1 MELLSIDCR
10 NYIVRNRRDRNNM
23 KRNKISRAYVA
34 SSVNALLKMCLHLSL
49 VTNGANGFC
58 PRQPMV
64 SIRKPTFVSSFVG
77 KSTIVDRKY
86 QQIKQ
91 SSQLSMMFDQLSSAI
106 STVVKDFGPKQRITE
121 ESIKSA
127 LRSVRRSLLDADV
140 NIDVADALID
150 GVKRRCLGETM
161 VKGVTADQQFI
172 KAMYDELVDMMGGD
186 SSSSSS
192 SSGNPM
198 MGPVPNAPPASTLAI
213 GTKGN
218 PAVVLLAGLQG
229 AGKTT
234 AAGKLAL
241 YLKEREIDYTAVEAD
256 GSADESMTVSRLPK
270 RNRKVLIAAADVYR
284 PAAITQ
290 LEILGKSVDVD
301 VFSMGTEADPVDIA
315 KNALEKATKEGYD
328 TLIVDTAGRQIID
341 DNLMDE
347 LKRIKEAVQPD
358 ETLLVVDAMTGQEAA
373 SLTASF
379 DSAVGLTGAIL
390 TKMDGDSRGGAAVS
404 VRGVSGKPIKFVGTG
419 ERTPDMEPF
428 YPDRMASRILGM
440 GDVLSIVEKAQAEV
454 SDEEALIMKEKAKNA
469 QFDFDDFLKQAKLV
483 SKMGSLG
490 GIAKMMPGMG
500 SVSSEQLIAAEK
512 RLKKNEAMIAVMT
525 EDERKTPDLLIKD
538 SKARE
543 RLQRIAEFSEYP
555 LAEVKQFISEFQKMR
570 TMMSRM
576 TKASDKMDPAMA
588 GVDGGDMPM
597 PGNRA
602 SRRASKKKKKI
613 GGGGG
618 GGFG

>member
-1 MELLSIDCR
+1 
-10 NYIVRNRRDRNNM
+10 
-23 KRNKISRAYVA
+23 
-34 SSVNALLKMCLHLSL
+34 LSL
-49 VTNGANGFC
+49 LNDTVAFTPINVLKG
-58 PRQPMV
+58 QT
-64 SIRKPTFVSSFVG
+64 SSSFVG
-77 KSTIVDRKY
+77 RSTGGLVVQER
-86 QQIKQ
+86 
-91 SSQLSMMFDQLSSAI
+91 SSTQLNMMFDQLSSAI
-106 STVVKDFGPKQRITE
+106 TSVVQDFGKQRITE
-121 ESIKSA
+121 ESIKPA
-127 LRSVRRSLLDADV
+127 LRSVRRALLDADV

-150 GVKRRCLGETM
+150 GVKKRSLGEE
-161 VKGVTADQQFI
+161 VLKGVSADQQFI

-186 SSSSSS
+186 SAARPDDS
-192 SSGNPM
+192 P
-198 MGPVPNAPPASTLAI
+198 MGPTAIAPPASTLAS
-213 GTKGN
+213 GTPEN

-241 YLKEREIDYTAVEAD
+241 YLKEREVDYDAELDEDVDE
-256 GSADESMTVSRLPK
+256 ESMTAARLPK
-270 RNRKVLIAAADVYR
+270 KNRKVLLAAADVYR

-290 LEILGKSVDVD
+290 LEILGKSIDVE

-315 KNALEKATKEGYD
+315 EKALAKAKAEGFD

-341 DNLMDE
+341 DDLMDE
-347 LKRIKEAVQPD
+347 LKNIKEKVKPD

-373 SLTASF
+373 SLTAAF
-379 DSAVGLTGAIL
+379 DSAVGLTGAVL

-419 ERTPDMEPF
+419 ERTPDLEPF

-440 GDVLSIVEKAQAEV
+440 GDVLSIVEKAQQEM
-454 SDEEALIMKEKAKNA
+454 SDEEAKRMNEKVKNA
-469 QFDFDDFLKQAKLV
+469 EFDFDDFLKQAKMV

-490 GIAKMMPGMG
+490 GVAKMMPGMG
-500 SVSSEQLIAAEK
+500 SISNEQLIAAEK

-525 EDERKTPDLLIKD
+525 EEERKNPDLLIKD

-543 RLQRIAEFSEYP
+543 RLQRISKFSEMP
-555 LAEVKQFISEFQKMR
+555 LNDVKQFMSEFQKMR

-576 TKASDKMDPAMA
+576 SKQSEAMNPAMA
-588 GVDGGDMPM
+588 GADGGDMAM

-602 SRRASKKKKKI
+602 ARRAAKKQKKS
-613 GGGGG
+613 GRGGG

>member
-1 MELLSIDCR
+1 MHETTAFTPTNVLR
-10 NYIVRNRRDRNNM
+10 NQF
-23 KRNKISRAYVA
+23 S
-34 SSVNALLKMCLHLSL
+34 
-49 VTNGANGFC
+49 
-58 PRQPMV
+58 
-64 SIRKPTFVSSFVG
+64 SSFTG
-77 KSTIVDRKY
+77 STTGALRERR
-86 QQIKQ
+86 QERAGT
-91 SSQLSMMFDQLSSAI
+91 QLNMMFDQLSKAI
-106 STVVKDFGPKQRITE
+106 TTAVNDFGKQRITE
-121 ESIKSA
+121 ESIKPA
-127 LRSVRRSLLDADV
+127 LRSVRRALLDADV

-150 GVKRRCLGETM
+150 GVKKRSLGEE
-161 VKGVTADQQFI
+161 VLKGVSADQQFI

-186 SSSSSS
+186 SSVKSDA
-192 SSGNPM
+192 P
-198 MGPVPNAPPASTLAI
+198 MGPSATAPPASTLAT
-213 GTKGN
+213 GTPED

-241 YLKEREIDYTAVEAD
+241 YLKEREVDYTVEI
-256 GSADESMTVSRLPK
+256 DEDVDQDTMTTARLPK
-270 RNRKVLIAAADVYR
+270 RNRKVLLAAADVYR

-290 LEILGKSVDVD
+290 LEILGKSVDVE

-315 KNALEKATKEGYD
+315 QKALAKAKAEGFD

-341 DNLMDE
+341 DNLMGE
-347 LKRIKEAVQPD
+347 LQRIKETVKPD

-373 SLTASF
+373 SLTATF

-419 ERTPDMEPF
+419 ERTPDLEPF
-428 YPDRMASRILGM
+428 YPERMASRILGM
-440 GDVLSIVEKAQAEV
+440 GDVLSIVEKAQQEM
-454 SDEEALIMKEKAKNA
+454 SDEEARLMEEKVKNA
-469 QFDFDDFLKQAKLV
+469 EFDFDDFLKQAKMV

-490 GIAKMMPGMG
+490 GVAKMMPGMG
-500 SVSSEQLIAAEK
+500 GVSTEQLIAAEK

-525 EDERKTPDLLIKD
+525 EDERKNPDLLIKD

-543 RLQRIAEFSEYP
+543 RLERIAKFSEMP
-555 LAEVKQFISEFQKMR
+555 IGDVRQFMSEFQKMR

-576 TKASDKMDPAMA
+576 TKANEKMNPAMA
-588 GVDGGDMPM
+588 GADGGDMPM

-602 SRRASKKKKKI
+602 ARRAAKKQKKS
-613 GGGGG
+613 GRGGG

>member
-1 MELLSIDCR
+1 M
-10 NYIVRNRRDRNNM
+10 
-23 KRNKISRAYVA
+23 
-34 SSVNALLKMCLHLSL
+34 LSL
-49 VTNGANGFC
+49 QLSLLNSTAAFTTGRACQGKM
-58 PRQPMV
+58 R
-64 SIRKPTFVSSFVG
+64 SSFSG
-77 KSTIVDRKY
+77 ESIGISLGSNQY
-86 QQIKQ
+86 
-91 SSQLSMMFDQLSSAI
+91 SNSQLSMMFDQLSNAI
-106 STVVKDFGPKQRITE
+106 STVVKDFGKQRITE
-121 ESIKSA
+121 ESIKPA
-127 LRSVRRSLLDADV
+127 LRSVRRALLDADV

-150 GVKRRCLGETM
+150 GVKKRSLGEE
-161 VKGVTADQQFI
+161 VLNGVSADQQFI

-186 SSSSSS
+186 SSIKQDNSSVS
-192 SSGNPM
+192 PTIT
-198 MGPVPNAPPASTLAI
+198 PPASTLAV
-213 GTKGN
+213 GTADN

-241 YLKEREIDYTAVEAD
+241 YLKEREVDYNVEFEDDVDEGTVTTAK
-256 GSADESMTVSRLPK
+256 LPK
-270 RNRKVLIAAADVYR
+270 RNRKVLLAAADVYR

-290 LEILGKSVDVD
+290 LEILGKSVDVE

-315 KNALEKATKEGYD
+315 QKALEKAKSEGFD

-341 DNLMDE
+341 DNLMNE
-347 LKRIKEAVQPD
+347 LQRIKETVKPD

-373 SLTASF
+373 SLTAAF

-419 ERTPDMEPF
+419 ERTPDLEPF

-440 GDVLSIVEKAQAEV
+440 GDVLSLVEKAQAEQ
-454 SDEEALIMKEKAKNA
+454 SAEEAARMSEKMKNA
-469 QFDFDDFLKQAKLV
+469 EFDFDDFLKQAKLV

-490 GIAKMMPGMG
+490 GVTKMMPGMG
-500 SVSSEQLIAAEK
+500 EISTEQLIAAEK

-525 EDERKTPDLLIKD
+525 EDERKNPDLLIKD
-538 SKARE
+538 TKARE
-543 RLQRIAEFSEYP
+543 RLERIAKFSEMP
-555 LAEVKQFISEFQKMR
+555 IGDVRQFMSEFQKMR

-576 TKASDKMDPAMA
+576 AKSNKQMNPAMA
-588 GVDGGDMPM
+588 GADGGDMPM

-602 SRRASKKKKKI
+602 ARRAAKKQKKR
-613 GGGGG
+613 GRGGG

>member
-1 MELLSIDCR
+1 MS
-10 NYIVRNRRDRNNM
+10 
-23 KRNKISRAYVA
+23 
-34 SSVNALLKMCLHLSL
+34 LHLSL
-49 VTNGANGFC
+49 LHDNTAFTRNDVLRGQF
-58 PRQPMV
+58 
-64 SIRKPTFVSSFVG
+64 SSSFTGRATGASIERRQERVSP
-77 KSTIVDRKY
+77 K
-86 QQIKQ
+86 
-91 SSQLSMMFDQLSSAI
+91 LSMMFDELSNAI
-106 STVVKDFGPKQRITE
+106 STVVKDFGKQRITE
-121 ESIKSA
+121 ESIKPA
-127 LRSVRRSLLDADV
+127 LRSVRLALLDADV

-150 GVKRRCLGETM
+150 GVKKRSLGET
-161 VKGVTADQQFI
+161 VIDGVSADQQFI

-186 SSSSSS
+186 SSTKSDDSSMSPS
-192 SSGNPM
+192 TI
-198 MGPVPNAPPASTLAI
+198 APPASTLAI
-213 GTKGN
+213 GTPDK

-241 YLKEREIDYTAVEAD
+241 YLKEREVDYSIEP
-256 GSADESMTVSRLPK
+256 DESVDEETLTTARLPK
-270 RNRKVLIAAADVYR
+270 RNRKVLLAAADVYR

-290 LEILGKSVDVD
+290 LEILGKSVDVE

-315 KNALEKATKEGYD
+315 ERALAKAKAEGFD

-341 DNLMDE
+341 DNLMNE
-347 LKRIKEAVQPD
+347 LQRIKETVQPD

-373 SLTASF
+373 SLTAAF

-419 ERTPDMEPF
+419 ERTPDLEPF

-440 GDVLSIVEKAQAEV
+440 GDVLSIVEKAQAEL
-454 SDEEALIMKEKAKNA
+454 SDEEAKRMNEKVKNA
-469 QFDFDDFLKQAKLV
+469 EFDFDDFLKQAKMV

-490 GIAKMMPGMG
+490 GVAKMMPGMG
-500 SVSSEQLIAAEK
+500 EISTEQLIAAEK

-525 EDERKTPDLLIKD
+525 DDERKNPDLLIKD

-543 RLQRIAEFSEYP
+543 RLERIAKFSEMP
-555 LAEVKQFISEFQKMR
+555 IGDVRQFMSEFQKMR

-576 TKASDKMDPAMA
+576 AKENDKMNPAMA

-602 SRRASKKKKKI
+602 ARRAAKKQKKS
-613 GGGGG
+613 GRGGG

>member
-1 MELLSIDCR
+1 MR
-10 NYIVRNRRDRNNM
+10 FFQ
-23 KRNKISRAYVA
+23 
-34 SSVNALLKMCLHLSL
+34 ALLMLSL
-49 VTNGANGFC
+49 
-58 PRQPMV
+58 
-64 SIRKPTFVSSFVG
+64 
-77 KSTIVDRKY
+77 
-86 QQIKQ
+86 
-91 SSQLSMMFDQLSSAI
+91 QLSTLHGTVAFIPARLVNEQPRLSFFGQATGASIKRRHERSSPELHMMFDQLSNAI
-106 STVVKDFGPKQRITE
+106 STVVKDFGKQRITE
-121 ESIKSA
+121 ESIKPA
-127 LRSVRRSLLDADV
+127 LRSVRRALLDADV

-150 GVKRRCLGETM
+150 GVKKRSLGET
-161 VKGVTADQQFI
+161 VLDGVSADQQFI

-186 SSSSSS
+186 SSKDPNDSS
-192 SSGNPM
+192 
-198 MGPVPNAPPASTLAI
+198 MGPTAIAPPASTLAV
-213 GTKGN
+213 GTPNN

-241 YLKEREIDYTAVEAD
+241 YLKEREVDYDIEIDDDVDEATLTTA
-256 GSADESMTVSRLPK
+256 RLPK
-270 RNRKVLIAAADVYR
+270 RNRKVLLAAADVYR

-290 LEILGKSVDVD
+290 LEILGKSVDVE
-301 VFSMGTEADPVDIA
+301 VFSMGTDADPVVIA
-315 KNALEKATKEGYD
+315 QQALEKAKSEGFD

-347 LKRIKEAVQPD
+347 LQRIKETVKPD

-373 SLTASF
+373 SLTAAF

-419 ERTPDMEPF
+419 ERTPDLEPF

-440 GDVLSIVEKAQAEV
+440 GDVLSIVEKAQAEM
-454 SDEEALIMKEKAKNA
+454 SDAEADRMNEKVKNA
-469 QFDFDDFLKQAKLV
+469 EFDFDDFLKQAKMV

-490 GIAKMMPGMG
+490 GLTKMMPGM
-500 SVSSEQLIAAEK
+500 SQISNEQLIAAEK

-525 EDERKTPDLLIKD
+525 EEERRNPELLIKD

-543 RLQRIAEFSEYP
+543 RLERIAKFSDMP
-555 LAEVKQFISEFQKMR
+555 IGDVRQFMSEFQKMR

-576 TKASDKMDPAMA
+576 AKANDQMNPAMA
-588 GVDGGDMPM
+588 GADAGDTPM

-602 SRRASKKKKKI
+602 ARRKAKKQKKGK
-613 GGGGG
+613 GFG

>member
-1 MELLSIDCR
+1 MR
-10 NYIVRNRRDRNNM
+10 FF
-23 KRNKISRAYVA
+23 RA
-34 SSVNALLKMCLHLSL
+34 SL
-49 VTNGANGFC
+49 VTALALASLETTTAFT
-58 PRQPMV
+58 PRHGV
-64 SIRKPTFVSSFVG
+64 L
-77 KSTIVDRKY
+77 
-86 QQIKQ
+86 KQ
-91 SSQLSMMFDQLSSAI
+91 SSSAFIGRSTPTLVERRQDRSSPQLSMMFDQLSNAI
-106 STVVKDFGPKQRITE
+106 STVVKDFGKQRITE
-121 ESIKSA
+121 ESIKPA
-127 LRSVRRSLLDADV
+127 LRSVRRALLDADV

-150 GVKRRCLGETM
+150 GVKKRSLGET
-161 VKGVTADQQFI
+161 VIEGVSADQQFI

-186 SSSSSS
+186 SAAKSDTSA
-192 SSGNPM
+192 
-198 MGPVPNAPPASTLAI
+198 MGPAALAPPASTLAL
-213 GTKGN
+213 GSPGD

-241 YLKEREIDYTAVEAD
+241 YLKEREVDYSVNLDEIEEENRTAA
-256 GSADESMTVSRLPK
+256 RLPK
-270 RNRKVLIAAADVYR
+270 RNRKVLLAAADVYR

-290 LEILGKSVDVD
+290 LEILGKSVDVE

-315 KNALEKATKEGYD
+315 QKALAKAKAEGFD

-341 DNLMDE
+341 DDLMVE
-347 LKRIKEAVQPD
+347 LKNIQETVKPD

-373 SLTASF
+373 SLTAAF

-419 ERTPDMEPF
+419 ERTPDLEPF

-440 GDVLSIVEKAQAEV
+440 GDVLSIVEKAQ
-454 SDEEALIMKEKAKNA
+454 EEMTDKEAKLMEEKVKNA
-469 QFDFDDFLKQAKLV
+469 EFDFDDFLKQAKMV

-490 GIAKMMPGMG
+490 GVAKMMPGMG
-500 SVSSEQLIAAEK
+500 SVSQEQLIAAEK

-525 EDERKTPDLLIKD
+525 EEERKNPDLLIKD
-538 SKARE
+538 SKSRE
-543 RLQRIAEFSEYP
+543 RLQRIAKFSEMDIKD
-555 LAEVKQFISEFQKMR
+555 VRQFMSEFQKMR

-576 TKASDKMDPAMA
+576 SKANDKMNPAMA
-588 GVDGGDMPM
+588 GGGDGPM

-602 SRRASKKKKKI
+602 ARRAAKKQKK
-613 GGGGG
+613 GGRGGG

>member
-1 MELLSIDCR
+1 MRFLKASLLLS
-10 NYIVRNRRDRNNM
+10 
-23 KRNKISRAYVA
+23 
-34 SSVNALLKMCLHLSL
+34 LHLSSL
-49 VTNGANGFC
+49 HDTAAFTPSHVMRGL
-58 PRQPMV
+58 Q
-64 SIRKPTFVSSFVG
+64 VSSPAGQTEGSFIETRQER
-77 KSTIVDRKY
+77 SNL
-86 QQIKQ
+86 
-91 SSQLSMMFDQLSSAI
+91 QLNMMFDQLSNAI
-106 STVVKDFGPKQRITE
+106 SSVVKDFGKQRITE
-121 ESIKSA
+121 ESIKPA
-127 LRSVRRSLLDADV
+127 LRSVRRALLDADV

-150 GVKRRCLGETM
+150 GVKKRSLGET
-161 VKGVTADQQFI
+161 VIDGISADQQFI

-186 SSSSSS
+186 SSTNAESTQ
-192 SSGNPM
+192 
-198 MGPVPNAPPASTLAI
+198 MGPSATAPPASTLAV
-213 GTKGN
+213 GTPDN

-241 YLKEREIDYTAVEAD
+241 YLKEREVDYSIEPDDDVDKETLTTA
-256 GSADESMTVSRLPK
+256 RLPK
-270 RNRKVLIAAADVYR
+270 RNRKVLLAAADVYR

-290 LEILGKSVDVD
+290 LEILGKSVDVE

-315 KNALEKATKEGYD
+315 QKALAKAKAEGFD

-347 LKRIKEAVQPD
+347 LQRIKETVTPD

-373 SLTASF
+373 SLTAAF

-419 ERTPDMEPF
+419 ERTPDLEPF
-428 YPDRMASRILGM
+428 YPERMASRILGM
-440 GDVLSIVEKAQAEV
+440 GDVLSIVEKAQAEL
-454 SDEEALIMKEKAKNA
+454 SDEEAKLMNEKVKNA
-469 QFDFDDFLKQAKLV
+469 EFDFDDFLKQAKMV

-490 GIAKMMPGMG
+490 GVAKMMPGMG
-500 SVSSEQLIAAEK
+500 QISTEQLIAAEK

-525 EDERKTPDLLIKD
+525 EEERKNPDLLIND
-538 SKARE
+538 SKARD
-543 RLQRIAEFSEYP
+543 RQQRIAKYSEMP
-555 LAEVKQFISEFQKMR
+555 IGDVRQFMSEFQKMR

-576 TKASDKMDPAMA
+576 SKANDQMNPAMA
-588 GVDGGDMPM
+588 GAGGGDMTA

-602 SRRASKKKKKI
+602 ARRAAKKQKKS
-613 GGGGG
+613 GRGGG

>member
-1 MELLSIDCR
+1 
-10 NYIVRNRRDRNNM
+10 
-23 KRNKISRAYVA
+23 
-34 SSVNALLKMCLHLSL
+34 
-49 VTNGANGFC
+49 
-58 PRQPMV
+58 
-64 SIRKPTFVSSFVG
+64 
-77 KSTIVDRKY
+77 
-86 QQIKQ
+86 
-91 SSQLSMMFDQLSSAI
+91 MMFDQLSSAI

-347 LKRIKEAVQPD
+347 LKRIKETVQPD

-602 SRRASKKKKKI
+602 SRRASKKKKKV